1 MPQPIA
7 KDLRK
12 LLAFGSGVGV
22 EIAGA
27 DLEVVAARVRPS
39 RIAVLGR
46 LTIPNYAGR
55 PAAEWGA
62 EYSRFLKSLGMSHLS
77 ATVLLPRRE
86 VIVRQVMLPGV
97 APKDVENAIRFQLDT
112 LHPYGDDDVSCGWSA
127 LPYGAVL
134 VGIVRRT
141 TVDRYYQLFNEAG
154 IPVSS
159 FTFSA
164 AAVHA
169 AIRLNGSLPN
179 GRGSESGRAATVK
192 EHGFIALSRSA
203 GGAVEVYG
211 ESPSRPV
218 FSAEFELAPERAAI
232 LALSELRLPPDT
244 EPLRLEAVLPKPAIN
259 PVTNDLSR
267 NALPYATA
275 LAGACPRFAPS
286 ANVLPAEHRRFSSR
300 AAFIPT
306 IVLAGL
312 VALAAIG
319 VAVYSSYA
327 DRRYL
332 RKLEAE
338 IAVYEPQA
346 QRVQTVDRQ
355 MSEVQARTHL
365 LDQFQQ
371 QTRRDLDALNE
382 LTRLVEPPAWTSSTN
397 LTRDG
402 ARISGEAPQAS
413 PLMKIL
419 DSSPLFEG
427 STPESIQKSPTGVGE
442 MFQIHTNRRAGK

>member
-1 MPQPIA
+1 MPLQNPIS

-27 DLEVVAARVRPS
+27 DLEVVAARVRLS
-39 RIAVLGR
+39 RISVLGR

-62 EYSRFLKSLGMSHLS
+62 EYSRFLKSLGVGHLS

-97 APKDVENAIRFQLDT
+97 APKDIESAVRFQLDT
-112 LHPYGDDDVSCGWSA
+112 LHPYGDDEVSCGWSA

-134 VGIVRRT
+134 VGIVRRS

-154 IPVSS
+154 IAVSS

-169 AIRLNGSLPN
+169 AIRLNGAA
-179 GRGSESGRAATVK
+179 SGP
-192 EHGFIALSRSA
+192 GFIALSRSA
-203 GGAVEVYG
+203 AGAVEVYG
-211 ESPSRPV
+211 ESQSRPV
-218 FSAEFELAPERAAI
+218 FSAEFDLAPERATI

-244 EPLRLEAVLPKPAIN
+244 APLRLEAVLPKPDVN

-306 IVLAGL
+306 LVLTGL
-312 VALAAIG
+312 VLLAAVGAAI
-319 VAVYSSYA
+319 YSSYA

-332 RKLEAE
+332 SKLEAE
-338 IAVYEPQA
+338 IALYEPQA
-346 QRVQTVDRQ
+346 QRVATVDRQ
-355 MSEVQARTHL
+355 MSEMQARARV
-365 LDQFQQ
+365 LDQFRQ

-382 LTRLVEPPAWTSSTN
+382 LTKLVEPPAWVSSTT
-397 LTRDG
+397 LTRDT
-402 ARISGEAPQAS
+402 ARITGEAPQAP
-413 PLMKIL
+413 PLLKIL

-427 STPESIQKSPTGVGE
+427 STPDSILRSQSGAGE
-442 MFQIHTNRRAGK
+442 TFMIHMNRRAGK